1 MKPYEI
7 ALSEYGVTAIVGSKS
22 NPDALKYFA
31 KVGHKWVKDDDTAWC
46 AAFTGYCLE
55 TAGIKSTKMLNARSY
70 LDWGTQTKK
79 PTLGDV
85 VVLWRVSKDSAFGHV
100 GFFVKETSDQV
111 YILGGNQNNQ
121 VNISAF
127 PKSRVLGYRKA

>member
-7 ALSEYGVTAIVGSKS
+7 ALGEYGITAVVGSKS
-22 NPDALKYFA
+22 NPEAMKYFK
-31 KVGHKWVKDDDTAWC
+31 KVGHSWVKDDDTAWC

-55 TAGIKSTKMLNARSY
+55 TAGFKSTKLLNARSY
-70 LDWGTQTKK
+70 LDWGVPTKK
-79 PTLGDV
+79 PKLGDI
-85 VVLWRVSKDSAFGHV
+85 VVLWRVSKDSVYGHV
-100 GFFVKETSDQV
+100 GFYVKETPDQV

-127 PKSRVLGYRKA
+127 PKTRVLGYRSA